1 MGDES
6 IECLSND
13 SGDSW
18 DILSNSE
25 SEMER
30 DPSSQPQSNCLI
42 VCANCGDLL
51 SDEFLQLCKNCYVC
65 IKCKAKSPLATKCTE
80 VGEHSFIP
88 TLRLLTSKDV
98 SNLEGI
104 LGARH
109 TSVRSHIETA
119 SLPSHP
125 LWNHPSLLFPM
136 AGTIVPQGS
145 TMPDRSL
152 SQSQLYKQLL
162 IVYFYS
168 IILEYVEVEAV
179 PSSPTTDEHQD
190 KKCTNKLSQ
199 GDSSILNVLLQFLR
213 NNNQS
218 TIEPSL
224 FDSKLLL
231 ASNLESSFPKTFHP
245 HHTTVQN
252 VLLNMDDSSAFQSW
266 FNLGSSL
273 GNTRRKQESL
283 SSNSS
288 SSSLSSELSPEN
300 ISQHYDSFPSIT
312 TSLVGVTSGRFTV
325 SSSSPP
331 LTATKIPTALK
342 RESLVGS
349 SGDNSPNRSSSS
361 SDFSPQ
367 SSICSLSSSP
377 LGAATQFLK
386 SVVNWNTL
394 IDITYDIPVDNWSK
408 PFTSTT
414 TTNNNNNNNNKQNIQ
429 CNNSSGKQNSSLS
442 LSSSVSLTPS
452 YFPKSVN
459 INNNCNI
466 NHTIGINTA
475 VNSIDNNNKRTVWD
489 NERLREVINPKPLPS
504 TITETFAYN
513 LR

>member
-25 SEMER
+25 SEMEH

-51 SDEFLQLCKNCYVC
+51 SDGFLQCLLCKNCYVC

-80 VGEHSFIP
+80 FGEHSFIP
-88 TLRLLTSKDV
+88 TLRLLSSEDV
-98 SNLEGI
+98 SNLENCESDI
-104 LGARH
+104 L
-109 TSVRSHIETA
+109 
-119 SLPSHP
+119 SLPETDST
-125 LWNHPSLLFPM
+125 PSVHEDFTDIDNWMKSSSNTQSLTLSDFN
-136 AGTIVPQGS
+136 S
-145 TMPDRSL
+145 T
-152 SQSQLYKQLL
+152 K
-162 IVYFYS
+162 
-168 IILEYVEVEAV
+168 EYVEVEAI
-179 PSSPTTDEHQD
+179 PSNPTTDEHQD
-190 KKCTNKLSQ
+190 KKCTTQLSQ
-199 GDSSILNVLLQFLR
+199 GDSSILHALLQFLR

-231 ASNLESSFPKTFHP
+231 TSNLESSFPKTFHP

-288 SSSLSSELSPEN
+288 SSSLSSEPSPEN
-300 ISQHYDSFPSIT
+300 ISQHYDSFPLIA
-312 TSLVGVTSGRFTV
+312 TSLVGVTSGRFTI

-331 LTATKIPTALK
+331 LTATTIPTALK

-349 SGDNSPNRSSSS
+349 SGDNSPNRSSPS

-386 SVVNWNTL
+386 SVVKYSAAALNNFDLLSLDQT
-394 IDITYDIPVDNWSK
+394 DDIPVDNWSK

-414 TTNNNNNNNNKQNIQ
+414 TTTNNSNNDNNNKQNIQ

-452 YFPKSVN
+452 YFAKSVN
-459 INNNCNI
+459 INHNCNI
-466 NHTIGINTA
+466 NHPIGINTV
-475 VNSIDNNNKRTVWD
+475 VNSTDNNNKRTIWD

>member
-25 SEMER
+25 SEMEH
-30 DPSSQPQSNCLI
+30 DPSSQPQSNRLI
-42 VCANCGDLL
+42 VCASCGDLL
-51 SDEFLQLCKNCYVC
+51 SDEFLQCLLCKSCYVC
-65 IKCKAKSPLATKCTE
+65 IKCKSKSPLATKCTE

-88 TLRLLTSKDV
+88 TLRLLSSKDV
-98 SNLEGI
+98 SNLENCESDI
-104 LGARH
+104 L
-109 TSVRSHIETA
+109 
-119 SLPSHP
+119 SLPETDST
-125 LWNHPSLLFPM
+125 PSVHEDYTDIDNWM
-136 AGTIVPQGS
+136 KSSSNTH
-145 TMPDRSL
+145 SL
-152 SQSQLYKQLL
+152 TLSDFSSNK
-162 IVYFYS
+162 
-168 IILEYVEVEAV
+168 EYVEVEAI
-179 PSSPTTDEHQD
+179 PSNPTTDEHQD
-190 KKCTNKLSQ
+190 KKCTNQLSQ
-199 GDSSILNVLLQFLR
+199 GDSSVLHVLLQFLR

-224 FDSKLLL
+224 YDSKLLL
-231 ASNLESSFPKTFHP
+231 PSTLESPFPKTFHP

-288 SSSLSSELSPEN
+288 SSSLSSESSPEN
-300 ISQHYDSFPSIT
+300 VSQHYDSFPLIT
-312 TSLVGVTSGRFTV
+312 TSLAGITSGRFTI

-331 LTATKIPTALK
+331 LTATTTPTALK

-349 SGDNSPNRSSSS
+349 SGGNSPNRSSST

-367 SSICSLSSSP
+367 SSVCSLSSSP

-386 SVVNWNTL
+386 SVVKYSAAALNNFDLLSLDQT
-394 IDITYDIPVDNWSK
+394 DDVPTDNWSK
-408 PFTSTT
+408 PFASITTS
-414 TTNNNNNNNNKQNIQ
+414 NNNNDKQNIQ
-429 CNNSSGKQNSSLS
+429 YNNSSSKQTSSLS
-442 LSSSVSLTPS
+442 PSLSVSSTFGSLTPS

-459 INNNCNI
+459 TNNNNCNI
-466 NHTIGINTA
+466 NHTIGINTV
-475 VNSIDNNNKRTVWD
+475 VNCTDNHNNKQTIWD
-489 NERLREVINPKPLPS
+489 NERLREVINLKPLPP

>member
-1 MGDES
+1 MFT
-6 IECLSND
+6 IEEHLEQLSTNTNVRDFQYKCQD
-13 SGDSW
+13 SSTVWG
-18 DILSNSE
+18 
-25 SEMER
+25 
-30 DPSSQPQSNCLI
+30 
-42 VCANCGDLL
+42 G
-51 SDEFLQLCKNCYVC
+51 
-65 IKCKAKSPLATKCTE
+65 
-80 VGEHSFIP
+80 
-88 TLRLLTSKDV
+88 
-98 SNLEGI
+98 NLENYE
-104 LGARH
+104 
-109 TSVRSHIETA
+109 SHYPEDA
-119 SLPSHP
+119 
-125 LWNHPSLLFPM
+125 
-136 AGTIVPQGS
+136 
-145 TMPDRSL
+145 
-152 SQSQLYKQLL
+152 
-162 IVYFYS
+162 
-168 IILEYVEVEAV
+168 EYVEVEAV

-190 KKCTNKLSQ
+190 KKCSNKLSQ

-213 NNNQS
+213 NKNQS

-288 SSSLSSELSPEN
+288 SSSLSSEPSPEN
-300 ISQHYDSFPSIT
+300 ISQHYDSFPLIT

-331 LTATKIPTALK
+331 LTPTTIPTALK

-386 SVVNWNTL
+386 SVVKYSAAALNNFDLLSLDQT
-394 IDITYDIPVDNWSK
+394 DDIPVDNWSK

-414 TTNNNNNNNNKQNIQ
+414 TTTTNNNNNNNNNNKQNIQ
-429 CNNSSGKQNSSLS
+429 CNNSSSKQNSSLS

-466 NHTIGINTA
+466 SHTIGINTA

-489 NERLREVINPKPLPS
+489 NE
-504 TITETFAYN
+504 
-513 LR
+513 

>member
-51 SDEFLQLCKNCYVC
+51 SDEFLQCLLCKNCYVC

-98 SNLEGI
+98 SNLENCESDI
-104 LGARH
+104 L
-109 TSVRSHIETA
+109 
-119 SLPSHP
+119 SLPETDST
-125 LWNHPSLLFPM
+125 PSVHEDFTDIDNWMKSSSNTQSLTLSDFN
-136 AGTIVPQGS
+136 S
-145 TMPDRSL
+145 T
-152 SQSQLYKQLL
+152 K
-162 IVYFYS
+162 
-168 IILEYVEVEAV
+168 EYVEVEAV

-386 SVVNWNTL
+386 SVVKYSAAALNNFDLLSLDQT
-394 IDITYDIPVDNWSK
+394 DDIPVDNWSK

-414 TTNNNNNNNNKQNIQ
+414 TTNNNNNNNNKHNIL